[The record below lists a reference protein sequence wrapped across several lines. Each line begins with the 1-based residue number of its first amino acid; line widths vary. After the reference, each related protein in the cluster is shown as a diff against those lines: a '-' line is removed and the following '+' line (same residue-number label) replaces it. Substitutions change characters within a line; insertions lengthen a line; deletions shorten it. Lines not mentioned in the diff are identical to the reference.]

1 MEDLVRK
8 TKINGMHC
16 NIIINWIWFGIL
28 WVNKYDLISSTI
40 LWISRFWIV
49 VFYKKKKKVIQY
61 QYFIL
66 WMGLY
71 YIKYYYINIDKFWSM
86 LKFLLINIVVWV
98 FYKHVLEDGF
108 IMSYVIWVFYQP
120 FAKYITFLIELK
132 NDNIKY

>member
-1 MEDLVRK
+1 MLKYVDKCWNML
-8 TKINGMHC
+8 IN
-16 NIIINWIWFGIL
+16 
-28 WVNKYDLISSTI
+28 V
-40 LWISRFWIV
+40 
-49 VFYKKKKKVIQY
+49 
-61 QYFIL
+61 
-66 WMGLY
+66 
-71 YIKYYYINIDKFWSM
+71 NIDKFWSM